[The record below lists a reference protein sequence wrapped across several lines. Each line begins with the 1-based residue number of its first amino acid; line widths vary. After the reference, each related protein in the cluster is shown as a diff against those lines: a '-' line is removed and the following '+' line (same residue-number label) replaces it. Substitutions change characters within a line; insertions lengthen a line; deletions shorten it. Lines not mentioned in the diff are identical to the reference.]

1 MIVLNTATVQW
12 LNSRQDGNVSR
23 CQSKP
28 GVASKYLGP
37 AKFGHSV
44 KLQTG
49 KHQGGRVGKK
59 LFNISTASHRC
70 CADKR
75 WSFANTSV
83 WTIVQAVN
91 TNYDRRWSNEAFGS
105 HKKFIGCSRTFAS
118 QSLSS
123 LTSTEFGSGSKRAP
137 SHMSFS
143 RMQMQTD
150 RSRQESSLMLFERRI
165 ESLILTQR

>member
-1 MIVLNTATVQW
+1 MSCLAFDYKVHPHVAITKLINSSSHEEAVACVLKSGRN
-12 LNSRQDGNVSR
+12 L
-23 CQSKP
+23 
-28 GVASKYLGP
+28 
-37 AKFGHSV
+37 FGWWDSHE
-44 KLQTG
+44 
-49 KHQGGRVGKK
+49 RE